1 VIVTHRGPVLLAVL
15 LLAGFLVPMRAV
27 DRFMF
32 SVDVYSNPPGARIYD
47 DANNRDWGETKAD
60 HAVHQY
66 LPCNEL
72 PAEWRLTAKKP
83 GYKPANYTLKLL
95 KQDCKNEGVGR
106 DGVTYWRCG
115 SRKLTITLEP
125 ETK

>member
-1 VIVTHRGPVLLAVL
+1 MTYRGPVLVAVL
-15 LLAGFLVPMRAV
+15 SLAGFLAPMRAA

-32 SVDVYSNPPGARIYD
+32 SVDVYSNPPGAHIYN
-47 DANNRDWGETKAD
+47 DATGNDWGETKAD
-60 HAVHQY
+60 HSIHQY

-83 GYKPANYTLKLL
+83 GYKPTHYTLRLAQK
-95 KQDCKNEGVGR
+95 DCKNEGIGR

-115 SRKLTITLEP
+115 GRKLTMTLEP